1 MKKKITTIG
10 WLIAGN
16 LCYSA
21 ALDFFLVGNEIAA
34 GGFAGIATLIN
45 HYISVPIGS
54 AVFIMNLPLII
65 WAWKSKGKDY
75 ALNCITGNILFT
87 IIADLLSIAPTL
99 THIKWIA
106 AVFGGI
112 IYGIGI
118 TIMIYAKGAA
128 GGTDLLSRLLIQLKP
143 FEKIS
148 AGTMI
153 LILDGLVVIA
163 SAFVYGNIPS
173 ALYTLFGILIYSMT
187 SDTICKIKK
196 IKV

>member
-118 TIMIYAKGAA
+118 TFMTAKAA
-128 GGTDLLSRLLIQLKP
+128 SILMPQLKECP
-143 FEKIS
+143 HPCPIS
-148 AGTMI
+148 GRASYSHITAI
-153 LILDGLVVIA
+153 LGLSEGLYA
-163 SAFVYGNIPS
+163 RNAYGS
-173 ALYTLFGILIYSMT
+173 
-187 SDTICKIKK
+187 
-196 IKV
+196 